1 MSTRKIKLTVQYDG
15 ADYHGWQ
22 IQPGRRTIQ
31 GELSDAVTSL
41 VGRKVTVHGASRTD
55 AGVSALG
62 QAGVFEI
69 VNCPIPTENFKQAI
83 NDRLPDDI
91 VVTEAV
97 DATRD
102 FDVIGG
108 VKSKLY
114 RYTIYT
120 GQNRPVLEVR
130 HCWHIPAKLNVEA
143 MQKAAQYLIGEH
155 DFKSF
160 ASSKD
165 NRETSVRTIFRC
177 DVDVYTVIPAQA
189 GIQEPSD
196 EGRATSDGWIYVDVE
211 GNGFLYNMVRNI
223 VGSLVEV
230 GIGRWPKDKMK
241 TVLEACDRTA
251 AGPIAPPQGLCL
263 MRIKY

>member
-1 MSTRKIKLTVQYDG
+1 IITAG
-15 ADYHGWQ
+15 

-41 VGRKVTVHGASRTD
+41 IGRKITVHGASRTD

-62 QAGVFEI
+62 QSAVFEI

-83 NDRLPDDI
+83 NDRLPSDI
-91 VVTEAV
+91 VITETSE
-97 DATRD
+97 ATKS

-108 VKSKLY
+108 VKSKTY
-114 RYTIYT
+114 RYAINTAKD
-120 GQNRPVLEVR
+120 RPVLDIR
-130 HCWHIPAKLNVEA
+130 HCWHIPAKLGVEA
-143 MQKAAQYLIGEH
+143 MQKAAQYLVGEH

-160 ASSKD
+160 ASAKD
-165 NRETSVRTIFRC
+165 NRESSVREIYRC
-177 DVDVYTVIPAQA
+177 DVFTPSVIPAQA
-189 GIQEPSD
+189 GIRSEQ
-196 EGRATSDGWIYVDVE
+196 IYIDVE

-230 GIGRWPKDKMK
+230 GIGRWPADKMK
-241 TVLEACDRTA
+241 AVLEACDRTA

-263 MRIKY
+263 IKIEY

>member
-1 MSTRKIKLTVQYDG
+1 MSTRKIKLTIQYDG

-31 GELSDAVTSL
+31 GQLSDAVTNL
-41 VGRKVTVHGASRTD
+41 IGRKITVHGASRTD

-91 VVTEAV
+91 VITEAV
-97 DATRD
+97 EATKD

-108 VKSKLY
+108 AKSKLY
-114 RYTIYT
+114 RYTIYI
-120 GQNRPVLEVR
+120 GANRPVLDVR
-130 HCWHIPAKLNVEA
+130 HCWHIPVNLDVEA
-143 MQKAAQYLIGEH
+143 MQKAANYLAGKH

-165 NRETSVRTIFRC
+165 NRETTVRTIFHCNVTRN
-177 DVDVYTVIPAQA
+177 DV
-189 GIQEPSD
+189 
-196 EGRATSDGWIYVDVE
+196 WIYVDVA
-211 GNGFLYNMVRNI
+211 GDGFLYNMVRNI

-230 GIGRWPKDKMK
+230 GIGRWPADKMK
-241 TVLEACDRTA
+241 DVLVAKDRTA
-251 AGPIAPPQGLCL
+251 AGPIAPAQGLCL
-263 MRIKY
+263 MKVMY

>member
-1 MSTRKIKLTVQYDG
+1 MSTRKIRLTVQYDG

-41 VGRKVTVHGASRTD
+41 VGRKITVHGASRTD

-62 QAGVFEI
+62 QSAVFEI

-91 VVTEAV
+91 VITEAAE
-97 DATRD
+97 ATKE

-108 VKSKLY
+108 VKNKTY
-114 RYTIYT
+114 RYAINTAKD
-120 GQNRPVLEVR
+120 RPVLDIR
-130 HCWHIPAKLNVEA
+130 HCWHIPAKLDVEA
-143 MQKAAQYLIGEH
+143 MNNAAQYLVGEH

-160 ASSKD
+160 ASAKD
-165 NRETSVRTIFRC
+165 NRESSVREIYKCSVTGM
-177 DVDVYTVIPAQA
+177 DK
-189 GIQEPSD
+189 
-196 EGRATSDGWIYVDVE
+196 WIYIEVE

-230 GIGRWPKDKMK
+230 GIGRWPADKMK
-241 TVLEACDRTA
+241 AVLEACDRTA

-263 MRIKY
+263 IKIEY

>member
-1 MSTRKIKLTVQYDG
+1 MSTRKIKLIVQYDG
-15 ADYHGWQ
+15 ADYRGWQ
-22 IQPGRRTIQ
+22 IQPGHQTIQ
-31 GELSDAVTSL
+31 GQLSDAVTSL
-41 VGRKVTVHGASRTD
+41 VGRKITVHGASRTD

-69 VNCPIPTENFKQAI
+69 VNCPIPTENFRQAI

-97 DATRD
+97 EATRE

-108 VKSKLY
+108 AKSKLY

-120 GQNRPVLEVR
+120 GQTRPVLDVR
-130 HCWHIPAKLNVEA
+130 HCWHIPAMLDVEA
-143 MQKAAQYLIGEH
+143 MQKAAQYLVGEH

-165 NRETSVRTIFRC
+165 NRETSVRTVFRC
-177 DVDVYTVIPAQA
+177 DVTS
-189 GIQEPSD
+189 ED
-196 EGRATSDGWIYVDVE
+196 EWIYVDVE
-211 GNGFLYNMVRNI
+211 GDGFLYNMVRNI
-223 VGSLVEV
+223 TGSLVEV
-230 GIGRWPKDKMK
+230 GIGRWPADKMK

-251 AGPIAPPQGLCL
+251 AGPIAPAQGLCL
-263 MRIKY
+263 MKVEY